1 MGKKINI
8 DDYASFEVLEKMTP
22 LEIYDVIDR
31 HIKEQKNTQESDW
44 TAGARRTLAMNYGTP
59 EEQWRWACQS
69 LHTYGYWY
77 GGACQNLD

>member
-8 DDYASFEVLEKMTP
+8 DDYAPLDVLKKMTP
-22 LEIYDVIDR
+22 LQILDVIDL
-31 HIKEQKNTQESDW
+31 HIKQQGNKNESDW
-44 TAGARRTLAMNYGTP
+44 TETDRLDIANNYGTY
-59 EEQWRWACQS
+59 EEQWREAVDS